1 MRKGIKTD
9 EHKEEEREDALKQKL
24 KCEFIRINPDR
35 EHFSIYTEISRI
47 DDYIIETRRK
57 KTKKI
62 LIGKI

>member
-9 EHKEEEREDALKQKL
+9 EHKEKEREDALKQKL

-47 DDYIIETRRK
+47 YDYIIETRRK